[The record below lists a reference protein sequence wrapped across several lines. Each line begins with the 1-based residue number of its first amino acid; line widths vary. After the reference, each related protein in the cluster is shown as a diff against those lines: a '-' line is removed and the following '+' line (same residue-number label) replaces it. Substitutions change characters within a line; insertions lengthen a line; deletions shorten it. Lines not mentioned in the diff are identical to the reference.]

1 MHDYGCSCIL
11 YRKVHSPKMAD
22 KELHLEGW
30 LSGSRAFHSIK
41 QERETRKTDVLG
53 PGLRQER
60 VVGEKGGALGHL
72 GSGG

>member
-1 MHDYGCSCIL
+1 MTMVAVAYL
-11 YRKVHSPKMAD
+11 TEKFTAQKMAD

-30 LSGSRAFHSIK
+30 LSGSRTFHSNK
-41 QERETRKTDVLG
+41 EERKTRKTDALG

-72 GSGG
+72 GSAG